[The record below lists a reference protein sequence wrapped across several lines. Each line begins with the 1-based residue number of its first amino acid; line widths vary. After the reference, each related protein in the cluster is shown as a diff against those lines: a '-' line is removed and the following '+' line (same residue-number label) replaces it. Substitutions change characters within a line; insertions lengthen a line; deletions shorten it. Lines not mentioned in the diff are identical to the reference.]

1 MRSSKV
7 RFAGATG
14 QTLVGVMDLPDE
26 GVPVA
31 YAIFAHCFTCSK
43 NIRATAHISRALT
56 AENIGVL
63 RFDFTGLG
71 ESEGNFSDTN
81 FSTNLADLS
90 SAAQFLEREYEA
102 PSLLIGHSLGG
113 TAAIVAAHDIPSCI
127 AVVTIAS
134 PYEPEH
140 VVHHFGHKRDL
151 IEAEGEAEVCI
162 VGRPFTIRKQFLDDV
177 KDRPMEAMI
186 GNLGRALLIF
196 HGPLDD
202 TVDLENAGRIFQA
215 AKHPKSFISLD
226 RADHLLSDTR
236 DSFYVGS
243 VIAAW
248 VHRYLRE
255 LDDP

>member
-7 RFAGATG
+7 RFPGAAGL
-14 QTLVGVMDLPDE
+14 TLVGVMDLPDE
-26 GVPVA
+26 GMPIA

-71 ESEGNFSDTN
+71 ESEGDFSETN
-81 FSTNLADLS
+81 FTTNLHDLVAAADFL
-90 SAAQFLEREYEA
+90 AQEYEA
-102 PSLLIGHSLGG
+102 PKLLIGHSLGG

-134 PYEPEH
+134 PYAPEH
-140 VVHHFGHKRDL
+140 VVHHFGHKRDE
-151 IEAEGEAEVCI
+151 IEANGEAEVCI

-177 KDRPMEAMI
+177 RDLPMDDFI
-186 GNLGRALLIF
+186 GGLDRALLIF

-202 TVDLENAGRIFQA
+202 TVDLDNAGLIFQA

-255 LDDP
+255 LDDE

>member
-7 RFAGATG
+7 RFPGAAGH
-14 QTLVGVMDLPDE
+14 TLVGVMDMPDE
-26 GVPVA
+26 GEPAA
-31 YAIFAHCFTCSK
+31 YAVFAHCFTCSK

-56 AENIGVL
+56 AEGIGVL

-81 FSTNLADLS
+81 FSTNLEDLAAAAD
-90 SAAQFLEREYEA
+90 FLTQNYDA
-102 PSLLIGHSLGG
+102 PKLMIGHSLGG
-113 TAAIVAAHDIPSCI
+113 TAAIVAAHKVPSCI

-140 VVHHFGHKRDL
+140 VVHHFGHKREE
-151 IEAEGEAEVCI
+151 IEANGEAEVKI

-177 KDRPMEAMI
+177 KDRPMEDLI
-186 GNLGRALLIF
+186 GSLGRALLIF

-243 VIAAW
+243 VISAW

-255 LDDP
+255 LDEE

>member
-1 MRSSKV
+1 MRSNKV
-7 RFAGATG
+7 RFPGAAG

-26 GVPVA
+26 GVPMA
-31 YAIFAHCFTCSK
+31 YAVFAHCFTCSK

-56 AENIGVL
+56 NENIGVL

-71 ESEGNFSDTN
+71 ESEGDFSDTN
-81 FSTNLADLS
+81 FTTNLHDLVAAADFL
-90 SAAQFLEREYEA
+90 AQEYEA
-102 PSLLIGHSLGG
+102 PKLLIGHSLGG
-113 TAAIVAAHDIPSCI
+113 TAAIVAAHDIPSSI

-134 PYEPEH
+134 PFEPEH
-140 VVHHFGHKRDL
+140 VVHHFGHKRDE
-151 IEAEGEAEVCI
+151 IETNGEAEVCI

-177 KDRPMEAMI
+177 RDRPMDELI
-186 GNLGRALLIF
+186 GTLDRALLIF

-202 TVDLENAGRIFQA
+202 TVDLDNAGLIFQA

-255 LDDP
+255 LDEE